1 MEKIFPESVRR
12 LRRTR
17 ELTLDALAAS
27 AGISRAALSK
37 IERGERTPSLSNAL
51 QIAEALAVPLAELVG
66 QPIEP
71 VAVTRAADVQRM
83 RQEDGGALREALLQ
97 PYSGTEVVRY
107 SIPVDSHAG
116 PFPAHET
123 GTREGFV
130 VVAGAIEIRSGPHR
144 VRLATGDAAAVP
156 ADASHTILNVGD
168 VDAVYL
174 LMIGRP
180 G

>member
-12 LRRTR
+12 LRRAR
-17 ELTLDALAAS
+17 ELTLAALADQ

-51 QIAEALAVPLAELVG
+51 QIAEALGVPLAELVG
-66 QPIEP
+66 QRIEP
-71 VAVTRAADVQRM
+71 VTVTRADDVQRM
-83 RQEDGGALREALLQ
+83 RQDDSGALREALLQ
-97 PYSGTEVVRY
+97 PYHGTEVVRY
-107 SIPVDSHAG
+107 TIPVGSQAG
-116 PFPAHET
+116 PFAAHET

-130 VVAGAIEIRSGPHR
+130 VVAGEIEIRSGSHM
-144 VRLATGDAAAVP
+144 VRAASGDAAAVA
-156 ADASHTILNVGD
+156 ADSSHMIVNVGN